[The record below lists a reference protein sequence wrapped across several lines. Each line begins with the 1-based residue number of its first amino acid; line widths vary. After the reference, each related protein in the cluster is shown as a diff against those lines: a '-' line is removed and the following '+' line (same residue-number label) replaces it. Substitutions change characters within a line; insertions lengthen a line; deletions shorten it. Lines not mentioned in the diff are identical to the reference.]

1 MSPVCLYSKEDVI
14 SNMPKM
20 ILMTLIIIIMII
32 WHFHFW
38 YGKGICLQCNLFFF
52 IIICF
57 DRCRIQTLRKCWQTW
72 IAVNCF
78 GYLVDSWRSPWR
90 RRVRILGKSLASS
103 RAGNL
108 VTVSA
113 VKHLYTGEM
122 KPSFPHVFTL
132 LWKRHQTR
140 GLLRMCFVVGVG
152 LCSSICGCFCNFP
165 L

>member
-1 MSPVCLYSKEDVI
+1 MSPVCLYSKEDII

-108 VTVSA
+108 VTVSVCCSQA
-113 VKHLYTGEM
+113 PLHRRNETIFSSCLHIIVKEASNTGAAKNVFCCWSWFVFFHLRL
-122 KPSFPHVFTL
+122 FL
-132 LWKRHQTR
+132 
-140 GLLRMCFVVGVG
+140 
-152 LCSSICGCFCNFP
+152 
-165 L
+165 